1 MDLVAE
7 RKADDRVGE
16 HVALL
21 HPPYNDATLVLEAG
35 RVEGVPPASERQPES
50 DWDADGASS
59 EREDSVLLGR
69 GIENLVDGPVGRGVS
84 AGRVSEGQRSFE
96 LRTYHSHE

>member
-21 HPPYNDATLVLEAG
+21 HPPCNDATLVLEAG

-69 GIENLVDGPVGRGVS
+69 WGDRVEGGSRTWSRVPCS
-84 AGRVSEGQRSFE
+84 AGLFSEGQR
-96 LRTYHSHE
+96 